1 MSSLSLT
8 RLLKLLTVSSMPRSF
23 RKESTQKEH
32 ALVAR
37 KIFHELALFIAIIHL
52 PAKLIIAT
60 TKPWQ
65 HSYFQV
71 FDPRGR
77 FMFNFGRKGSQDG
90 ELMRPTGVAVGH
102 DGNIIVA
109 DRDNHRIQVFS
120 SEGRFMTKFGT
131 KGDGD
136 GQLNDPHGLALTP
149 EGNIVVADFRNNRV
163 QLFGQPA

>member
-1 MSSLSLT
+1 MLTELKILS
-8 RLLKLLTVSSMPRSF
+8 
-23 RKESTQKEH
+23 
-32 ALVAR
+32 
-37 KIFHELALFIAIIHL
+37 
-52 PAKLIIAT
+52 
-60 TKPWQ
+60 
-65 HSYFQV
+65 FQV
-71 FDPRGR
+71 FDSRGR
-77 FMFNFGRKGSQDG
+77 FLFNFGRKGSQDG

-149 EGNIVVADFRNNRV
+149 EGNIIVADFRNNRV